1 MENQCHLQSQTPPA
15 LHCTFFLTPVLPTS
29 YTIQRIGP
37 TTGPR
42 LKARSDNI
50 SHETSRPIREGL
62 EPVRRTK
69 VYAEVASQIHRLIA
83 QGRLEPGDRLPPER
97 ELAEMFGVS
106 RTSVRDAIRVLEMRG
121 LVEPRHGDGT
131 VVKQIPIDA
140 LVTPLAEALAASKDL
155 TADLFDMRRML
166 EPPLARVAA
175 LRATDEDITAMEHIL
190 SRQAERVRAG
200 GIAIEEDN
208 AFHYRIGT
216 AAKNQVVLRLMDVVM
231 DLLRESRARSLQGP
245 GRAEKSLN
253 GHRRI
258 LSAIS
263 DRAPDAAAEAMRL
276 HIEEIEQVL
285 SLPGESGSGGRARA
299 GTYDEKADRV
309 SGACRGARSTSGAGA

>member
-1 MENQCHLQSQTPPA
+1 MVQDLAFH
-15 LHCTFFLTPVLPTS
+15 
-29 YTIQRIGP
+29 GP
-37 TTGPR
+37 T
-42 LKARSDNI
+42 AREAPKIAQD
-50 SHETSRPIREGL
+50 TFKPIREDL

-83 QGRLEPGDRLPPER
+83 EGRLEPGDRLPPER

-121 LVEPRHGDGT
+121 LVEPRHGEGT

-140 LVTPLAEALAASKDL
+140 IVSPLADALTASKDL

-175 LRATDEDITAMEHIL
+175 LRAAADDIRAMDDIL
-190 SRQAERVRAG
+190 VRQAERVRAG

-208 AFHYRIGT
+208 AFHYRIAT
-216 AAKNQVVLRLMDVVM
+216 AAKNQVVLRVMDVVM

-245 GRAEKSLN
+245 GRAEKSLD

-258 LSAIS
+258 LAAIR
-263 DRAPDAAAEAMRL
+263 DREPDVAADAMRL

-285 SLPGESGSGGRARA
+285 SLPGESGSEPAARGSRPA
-299 GTYDEKADRV
+299 RGEQANRV
-309 SGACRGARSTSGAGA
+309 SGAQRGARTTSAAGT

>member
-1 MENQCHLQSQTPPA
+1 M
-15 LHCTFFLTPVLPTS
+15 
-29 YTIQRIGP
+29 
-37 TTGPR
+37 
-42 LKARSDNI
+42 
-50 SHETSRPIREGL
+50 
-62 EPVRRTK
+62 
-69 VYAEVASQIHRLIA
+69 ASQIHRLIA

-121 LVEPRHGDGT
+121 LVEPRHGEGT
-131 VVKQIPIDA
+131 VVKLIPIDA

-208 AFHYRIGT
+208 AFHYRIAT

-245 GRAEKSLN
+245 GRAEKSLD

-258 LSAIS
+258 LSAIG

-285 SLPGESGSGGRARA
+285 SLPGESGSGRYARA
-299 GTYDEKADRV
+299 GRPAYGEQADRV
-309 SGACRGARSTSGAGA
+309 SGARRGARSTSGAGA